1 MVVREDNEVVG
12 ITEVVVIVVS
22 IKVVG
27 VGVGVGDGV
36 VIEQLVELKTGIR
49 VVTGD

>member
-1 MVVREDNEVVG
+1 MVVREDKEVVG
-12 ITEVVVIVVS
+12 IIEVVVIVVS
-22 IKVVG
+22 IKV

>member
-1 MVVREDNEVVG
+1 MVVREDMEVVG

-27 VGVGVGDGV
+27 VGVGDGV
-36 VIEQLVELKTGIR
+36 VIEQLVELKDGIR